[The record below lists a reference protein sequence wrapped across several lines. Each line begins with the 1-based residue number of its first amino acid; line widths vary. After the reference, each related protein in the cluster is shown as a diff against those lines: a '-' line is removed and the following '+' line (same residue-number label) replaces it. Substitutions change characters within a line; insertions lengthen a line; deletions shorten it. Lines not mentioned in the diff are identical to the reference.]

1 VNDPT
6 DPEGYPIL
14 LPANGSVL
22 IDNVLPGD
30 TRLGIGDVASNCA
43 VVGPNDQAV
52 PVNAG
57 ATSEVTVV
65 VTCAANLPSIR
76 VTIATTGTD
85 IDPDGYYL
93 YFQGAHISCGTVSLG
108 CPPSVPVNGV
118 FTLSGLNPFEPYE
131 VVLWG
136 VAPNCAV
143 SGDNDRYVTV
153 TKGATVDVMF
163 SITCSSN
170 AVTGSIRVTMETTG
184 EYPNWNFLQVEFQG
198 IHYQLWPNG
207 SYLFTGVPTGDY
219 PIKVNV
225 LVAAPAATCAVS
237 PPNPRTVTVA
247 ADTTVDVVFP
257 VTCRF

>member
-6 DPEGYPIL
+6 DPYDYPIL

-30 TRLGIGDVASNCA
+30 TWLSLGDVASNCA
-43 VVGPNDQAV
+43 IVGPNDQAV

-57 ATSEVTVV
+57 ATSEVTLA
-65 VTCAANLPSIR
+65 VTCVGNLPSIR

-85 IDPDGYYL
+85 VDPDGYQL
-93 YFQGAHISCGTVSLG
+93 LLSGLRTWCAQPSWNCGQ
-108 CPPSVPVNGV
+108 VPVNGV
-118 FTLSGLNPFEPYE
+118 FTVSGAAAFDQYE
-131 VVLWG
+131 VGLWG

-143 SGDNDRYVTV
+143 SGENERYVTV
-153 TKGATVDVMF
+153 TGGATIDVMF
-163 SITCSSN
+163 AITCSSN
-170 AVTGSIRVTMETTG
+170 AVTGSIRVTTETTG
-184 EYPNWNFLQVEFQG
+184 AYIPNWDFLQVVFQG
-198 IHYQLWPNG
+198 IHHQLPANG
-207 SYLFTGVPTGDY
+207 VYLFTAVPTGDY

-225 LVAAPAATCAVS
+225 LVAANCAVS

-257 VTCRF
+257 VTCRS